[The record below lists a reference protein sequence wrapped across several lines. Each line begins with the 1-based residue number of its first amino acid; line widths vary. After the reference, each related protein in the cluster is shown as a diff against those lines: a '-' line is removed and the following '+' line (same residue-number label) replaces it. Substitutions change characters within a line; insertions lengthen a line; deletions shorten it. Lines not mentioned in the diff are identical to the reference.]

1 MAQTRSSTK
10 AISRTPTS
18 EWMLLPLCDNGC
30 CLPACL
36 HLPLLRLPLLLSLVL
51 LTATLSVVSECSCH
65 KLHCHKL
72 VPLLLQDHAVH
83 FLPPPRDGPAGGAA
97 QPRGAGAQHV
107 ALPPDEFRI

>member
-36 HLPLLRLPLLLSLVL
+36 HLPLLRFHSRLH
-51 LTATLSVVSECSCH
+51 SCC
-65 KLHCHKL
+65 LCCRCYGCL
-72 VPLLLQDHAVH
+72 CYC
-83 FLPPPRDGPAGGAA
+83 RCCC
-97 QPRGAGAQHV
+97 
-107 ALPPDEFRI
+107 